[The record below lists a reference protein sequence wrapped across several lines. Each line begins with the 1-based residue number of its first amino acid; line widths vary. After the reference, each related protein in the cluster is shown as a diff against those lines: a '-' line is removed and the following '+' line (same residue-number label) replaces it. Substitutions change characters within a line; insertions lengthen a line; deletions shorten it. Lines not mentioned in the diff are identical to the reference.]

1 MVGPGQRAMRTNTGT
16 ILVAYDGS
24 SDADMALHWA
34 AETAALAEQ
43 PVRAVIVDEGK
54 RQSDASPEWEP
65 DDKIPAQIDAILT
78 AAGASGTAERHAGN
92 VASILLQHALDADM
106 LVVGSRGHGWAA
118 QTVLGSVS
126 QHLAGHAPCPLVV
139 VRATARPDPNR
150 IVVGVDGSEES
161 IAALR
166 FACRRA
172 RLTKEP
178 VVALYAWKAGP
189 VQLDHR
195 GLLPERIAAR
205 SVDAAAAL
213 DEYLAGVHTDYPIE
227 PDVVPLAP
235 GLALTEASKHASLVV
250 TGSRGRGALAGLLLG
265 SVSHHVLHHAQCPV
279 AVVRGR
285 DRPAAT

>member
-1 MVGPGQRAMRTNTGT
+1 MSTNTGT

-24 SDADMALHWA
+24 PDADMALHWA

-43 PVRAVIVDEGK
+43 PVLAVIVDEG
-54 RQSDASPEWEP
+54 RSQSDGPPEWEP
-65 DDKIPAQIDAILT
+65 DDKIPGQVDAVLT
-78 AAGASGTAERHAGN
+78 ATGASGTAERRAGN
-92 VASILLQHALDADM
+92 VASVLLQQALDADM
-106 LVVGSRGHGWAA
+106 LVVGSQGHGWAA

-126 QHLAGHAPCPLVV
+126 QHLAGHAACPVVV
-139 VRATARPDPNR
+139 VRTTARPDVNR

-172 RLTKEP
+172 RLTQEP
-178 VVALYAWKAGP
+178 VVALHAWKAGP

-205 SVDAAAAL
+205 SVEAAAAL
-213 DEYLAGVHTDYPIE
+213 EEHLAGVHTDYPDLTIE
-227 PDVVPLAP
+227 PDVVPMAP

-279 AVVRGR
+279 VVVRGR